1 MGRVRNAKTRTTK
14 NKSYKKSHDTKR
26 RARDVILHN
35 RHQQTSISS
44 HVILTYMLIDRS
56 NPR

>member
-26 RARDVILHN
+26 RARDVIHKSLFSVAYNHTLPLH
-35 RHQQTSISS
+35 IC
-44 HVILTYMLIDRS
+44 Y
-56 NPR
+56 